1 MSTETNHSHLFW
13 IREKCYPVLMPLILS
28 EDLAASRAPTGN
40 VYICICAGQDI
51 TSIGSFAIW
60 CEVNIWPLYPPSLH
74 LEHFLT
80 GTSFASVFLANADQR
95 EVWAKKMQWRHP
107 LVWFE
112 TWNIHRGDCNQCFS
126 NILFGSLNHA
136 TCGQSCHA
144 TGPLSN

>member
-1 MSTETNHSHLFW
+1 MDHDA
-13 IREKCYPVLMPLILS
+13 LMPLILS

-95 EVWAKKMQWRHP
+95 EVWAKKNAVKTP
-107 LVWFE
+107 VSLV
-112 TWNIHRGDCNQCFS
+112 
-126 NILFGSLNHA
+126 
-136 TCGQSCHA
+136 
-144 TGPLSN
+144 